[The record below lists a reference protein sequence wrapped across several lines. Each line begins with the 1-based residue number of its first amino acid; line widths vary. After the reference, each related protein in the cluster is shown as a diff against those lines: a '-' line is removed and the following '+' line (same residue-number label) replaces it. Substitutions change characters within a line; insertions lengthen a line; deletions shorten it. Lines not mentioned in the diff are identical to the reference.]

1 MKLTTIRIIRNDS
14 CGDGD
19 TCPTLALT
27 DRDTYVVVGQ
37 AVTDTEALGS
47 LRIGPG
53 ELAVEVPPALLKGVI
68 TDAR

>member
-1 MKLTTIRIIRNDS
+1 MKLTTIRIIRDGN

-27 DRDTYVVVGQ
+27 DRGTYVVVGQ
-37 AVTDTEALGS
+37 AVTDTEALGG

-53 ELAVEVPPALLKGVI
+53 EFAVEVPPSLLKGVT
-68 TDAR
+68 TDA